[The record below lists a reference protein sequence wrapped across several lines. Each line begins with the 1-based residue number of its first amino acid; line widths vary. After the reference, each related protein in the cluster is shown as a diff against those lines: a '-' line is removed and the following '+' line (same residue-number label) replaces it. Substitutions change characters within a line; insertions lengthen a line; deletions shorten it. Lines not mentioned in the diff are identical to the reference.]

1 MVAERGWV
9 MLPTDGSEGVRH
21 GTRVLV
27 IEDDPSISEF
37 VEMELSYQG
46 LDVRCADDGPS
57 GLEAARDFEPQA
69 VILDVMLPGTS
80 GVGVL
85 RALRQEGNR
94 VPVIMLTARNARDD
108 KVHALDSGADDYLT
122 KPFDIEELL
131 ARLRALLRRTQDEEV
146 LRYADL
152 EVNTAT
158 REAKRGERRI
168 ELSPREYE
176 LLEFM
181 VRNPRRVLCRDLLLE
196 RVWGE
201 EAEANAVNVYVGY
214 LRKKV
219 DGSGEVPLIRT
230 VRGMGYAL
238 RDG

>member
-1 MVAERGWV
+1 MKPR
-9 MLPTDGSEGVRH
+9 
-21 GTRVLV
+21 TRVLV
-27 IEDDPSISEF
+27 VEDDPSIAEF
-37 VEMELSYQG
+37 VEMELSHQG
-46 LDVRCADDGPS
+46 LDVLCVPDGRS
-57 GLEAARDFEPQA
+57 GLEAVRAFGPEA
-69 VILDVMLPGTS
+69 VILDVMLPGMS

-85 RALRQEGNR
+85 RELRREGNH
-94 VPVIMLTARNARDD
+94 VPVIMLTARNTRDD
-108 KVHALDSGADDYLT
+108 KVHGLDSGADDYLT

-146 LRYADL
+146 LRFADL

-158 REAKRGERRI
+158 REAKRGERPI
-168 ELSPREYE
+168 ELSPREYA

-181 VRNPRRVLCRDLLLE
+181 ARNPRRVLSRDLLLE

-214 LRKKV
+214 LRKKI

>member
-1 MVAERGWV
+1 MV
-9 MLPTDGSEGVRH
+9 
-21 GTRVLV
+21 
-27 IEDDPSISEF
+27 EDNPSISEF

-46 LDVRCADDGPS
+46 LDVRCVSDGPS
-57 GLEAARDFEPQA
+57 GLEAAKAFGPEA
-69 VILDVMLPGTS
+69 IILDVMLPGMS

-85 RALRQEGNR
+85 RALRREGNR

-108 KVHALDSGADDYLT
+108 KVHGLDSGADDYLT

-131 ARLRALLRRTQDEEV
+131 ARLRALLRRTQDEKV
-146 LRYADL
+146 LRFADL

-158 REAKRGERRI
+158 REARRGERRI
-168 ELSPREYE
+168 ELTPREYE

-181 VRNPRRVLCRDLLLE
+181 ARNPRRVLGRDLLLE

-230 VRGMGYAL
+230 IRGMGYAL

>member
-9 MLPTDGSEGVRH
+9 MLPTDGSEDVRH

-27 IEDDPSISEF
+27 VEDDPSISEF
-37 VEMELSYQG
+37 VEMELSYLG

-57 GLEAARDFEPQA
+57 GLEAAREFEPEA
-69 VILDVMLPGTS
+69 VILDVMLPGMS

-85 RALRQEGNR
+85 RALRREGNR
-94 VPVIMLTARNARDD
+94 VPVIMLTARDARDD
-108 KVHALDSGADDYLT
+108 KVHGLDSGADDYLT

-131 ARLRALLRRTQDEEV
+131 ARLRALIRRTQNEEV

-181 VRNPRRVLCRDLLLE
+181 TRNPRRVLSRDLLLE

-214 LRKKV
+214 LRKKI

-230 VRGMGYAL
+230 VRGIGYAL
-238 RDG
+238 REG

>member
-1 MVAERGWV
+1 M
-9 MLPTDGSEGVRH
+9 DGSEGMRH

-27 IEDDPSISEF
+27 VEDDPSISEF
-37 VEMELSYQG
+37 VEMELSYHG
-46 LDVRCADDGPS
+46 LDVRCVPDGPS
-57 GLEAARDFEPQA
+57 GLEAARAFGPEA
-69 VILDVMLPGTS
+69 IILDVMLPGMS

-85 RALRQEGNR
+85 RALRREGNR
-94 VPVIMLTARNARDD
+94 VPVIMLTARNARDN
-108 KVHALDSGADDYLT
+108 KVHGLDAGADDYLT

-146 LRYADL
+146 LRFADL
-152 EVNTAT
+152 EVNTTT

-168 ELSPREYE
+168 ELTPREYE

-181 VRNPRRVLCRDLLLE
+181 TRNPRRVLGRDLLLE